1 MSTYAFSIATNDP
14 ETTAKGMI
22 AGREFYARKF
32 TLKEVQALADDI
44 RKEFEKAVEDSR
56 VFNVRDEMKPFVSVL
71 NSRVADGKKGLTV
84 DQLMAALTEDDYRD
98 VMRFYAPSLA
108 APTPDGGAGN
118 A

>member
-1 MSTYAFSIATNDP
+1 MSTYAFQIATTDP
-14 ETTAKGMI
+14 ETTAKGVI

-32 TLKEVQALADDI
+32 TLQEVQSLADEI
-44 RKEFEKAVEDSR
+44 RNEFEKAVAESR
-56 VFNVRDEMKPFVSVL
+56 VFNVRDEMRPFVKAL
-71 NSRVADGKKGLTV
+71 NSRIADGKKGLTV
-84 DQLMAALTEDDYRD
+84 DQLMAALTEDDYRQ